1 LSVGLDAVPA
11 VLKVEVKSIIVF
23 LLGARDLA
31 GRPLFL
37 GDGAM
42 IVVSEEVGGGI
53 SSMVFFPSVEG
64 DGIGF
69 LVAKGVIGSGDV

>member
-1 LSVGLDAVPA
+1 MSLELDAVPA

-31 GRPLFL
+31 GRPLFR

-42 IVVSEEVGGGI
+42 AVVSEEAGEGVSI
-53 SSMVFFPSVEG
+53 VVFFPSVEN

-69 LVAKGVIGSGDV
+69 LVVRGVIGSEDV